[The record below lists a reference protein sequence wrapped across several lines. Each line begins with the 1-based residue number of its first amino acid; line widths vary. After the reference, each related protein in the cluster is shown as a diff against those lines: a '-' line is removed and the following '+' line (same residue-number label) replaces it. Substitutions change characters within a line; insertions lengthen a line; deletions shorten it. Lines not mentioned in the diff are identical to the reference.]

1 MRIWFDNKDIPV
13 TFISSDHKM
22 IPQLIQAL
30 KATKGD
36 EGKRSTFDMNAL
48 ERIEV
53 VGTEAY
59 LYSKADTGKC
69 YLALY

>member
-1 MRIWFDNKDIPV
+1 MRIRFENKDIPV
-13 TFISSDHKM
+13 TFVSSDHKM

-36 EGKRSTFDMNAL
+36 ERQRGTFDMEAL
-48 ERIEV
+48 DRIEV

>member
-1 MRIWFDNKDIPV
+1 MRIRFDNKDIPV
-13 TFISSDHKM
+13 TFVSSDHKM

-30 KATKGD
+30 NATKGD
-36 EGKRSTFDMNAL
+36 NGQNGVFDMKAL

-59 LYSKADTGKC
+59 LYSKADAGKC